1 MKDRFS
7 AVEQQL
13 GQKIWTIV
21 RLFYRSHVAFKELFE
36 RYEKKVGGY
45 SQVLGLP
52 RDHLRLN
59 SRELASLLDLKSMER
74 IRDGYIHELKDLCH
88 LRAIAPRSRG
98 FLCGARRAECARDKH
113 TVKITGCATNRTLRE
128 GLRRVRGSAPD
139 NPGRGQGPCTPSVSH
154 ALTLPAGCGR
164 AFAVVCGT

>member
-13 GQKIWTIV
+13 GQKIWRIV
-21 RLFYRSHVAFKELFE
+21 TLFYRSHVAFKELFE

-52 RDHLRLN
+52 RDNLRLN

-74 IRDGYIHELKDLCH
+74 IRDGYIHDLKDLCH
-88 LRAIAPRSRG
+88 LV
-98 FLCGARRAECARDKH
+98 F
-113 TVKITGCATNRTLRE
+113 
-128 GLRRVRGSAPD
+128 
-139 NPGRGQGPCTPSVSH
+139 RGQDQTDLGTNHFERPHGSVESSR
-154 ALTLPAGCGR
+154 APPGSRRGAGS
-164 AFAVVCGT
+164 